1 MAPVLFTWPSK
12 GKIYDRDSSI
22 YSRDA
27 LEKVLHTLADD
38 PRIETSS
45 PILMGQ
51 FSMLSLDRA
60 ALD

>member
-1 MAPVLFTWPSK
+1 MAPALFTWPSK
-12 GKIYDRDSSI
+12 GKIYHRDSSI

-45 PILMGQ
+45 PI
-51 FSMLSLDRA
+51 
-60 ALD
+60 

>member
-1 MAPVLFTWPSK
+1 VLFTLPSK

-27 LEKVLHTLADD
+27 PKRFCTLWPTIRGSKR
-38 PRIETSS
+38 PR
-45 PILMGQ
+45 PFDGQ

-60 ALD
+60 ELD